1 MLVSTFEL
9 LVKPIAPAGAGPA
22 SLARTVVQGYFLTIA
37 NTSSVAAPLRLTFR
51 ATTPNVDPATTVTII
66 DSNGTNNFGDLAGGS
81 INLTIPANDTT
92 LFILQPDVRIPG
104 VLAAQN
110 LEVRGYV
117 EISARGFGFNTFEL
131 LLTPEHRGTFFSG
144 NAPAPGP
151 DIDQLV
157 YALPTALG
165 KAQYSVPQ
173 RRLIGPVL
181 ENLPLLDASPISENL
196 QEALLEMARQVD
208 ALSAA
213 AEEQTPIQS
222 TERAAIGT
230 PVLSAVGN
238 GN

>member
-9 LVKPIAPAGAGPA
+9 LVKPITPAAAGPA
-22 SLARTVVQGYFLTIA
+22 SLARTIVQGYFLTIA
-37 NTSSVAAPLRLTFR
+37 NTSNIAAPLRLRFR
-51 ATTPNVDPATTVTII
+51 ATTPIINLATTVTIT
-66 DSNGTNNFGDLAGGS
+66 DVTGANNFGDLTPARTLD
-81 INLTIPANDTT
+81 ITIPANDTA
-92 LFILQPDVRIPG
+92 LVILQPDVTVPA

-117 EISARGFGFNTFEL
+117 EISATGFGFNTFEL

-144 NAPAPGP
+144 NIAAPGS

-165 KAQYSVPQ
+165 KAQYSLPQ
-173 RRLIGPVL
+173 RRLIAPILETPPVG
-181 ENLPLLDASPISENL
+181 ENL
-196 QEALLEMARQVD
+196 QEVLLEMARQVD

-213 AEEQTPIQS
+213 SEEQTPIQS
-222 TERAAIGT
+222 ADRSPTVS
-230 PVLSAVGN
+230 PQVLSAVGN